1 MPSSRWAPFGR
12 GGTNRRRRALRNR
25 VEGRGGRE
33 PLPVPYRMKA
43 PLRILHL
50 EDDPA
55 DSELLRAM
63 LEMDRIIAQV
73 DRVDGREKFLEAL
86 DSNSYDIIISDY
98 SMPTFDGR
106 SALVLAREHA
116 PHTPFIL
123 LSGTIGEEAAVEVLR
138 EGATDYVLKDHPERL
153 VASLRRM
160 VLREGATDYV
170 LKDHP
175 ERLVASLRRAL
186 RESDDRRRRQQAEEA
201 LRDREEFFR
210 LISENVTD
218 LIAVIDLAGRR
229 VYSSASYKN
238 LLGDPAKLL
247 GTDSFQEI
255 HPDDRELIRRI
266 FRDTLATG
274 VGQRA
279 EFRFMLKDG
288 VVRYIESQ

>member
-138 EGATDYVLKDHPERL
+138 EGATDYVP
-153 VASLRRM
+153 
-160 VLREGATDYV
+160 
-170 LKDHP
+170 KDHP